1 MFSCVGGFINLI
13 LHCRTTTRADTA
25 TSPRL
30 GFSFC
35 VCSKALPDMQINALT
50 GTNKDVWRQ
59 ERRDE
64 DGKGGRREEK
74 RIERAK
80 AIPGQFLPHS
90 MPHVSWLPRASSSI
104 SNF

>member
-1 MFSCVGGFINLI
+1 
-13 LHCRTTTRADTA
+13 
-25 TSPRL
+25 
-30 GFSFC
+30 
-35 VCSKALPDMQINALT
+35 MQINALT